1 MKENQRSLWNKIKFG
16 ICVFFLI
23 GNVSIFSQTSQNE
36 SKDPKEKQKIQS
48 DRELIET
55 GKLESI
61 RKKVY
66 LGLKGIRI
74 SLLNFGK
81 KQDLDKLA
89 NDYGQAETLYLKAEY
104 GNATTAFENIFK
116 TIVPLEETIRK
127 DYENKSVQL
136 GQELAPQIVAIRL
149 DGKNKNRSI
158 LPVLEKYYVRFG
170 ETSKTA
176 TRDLEKGERTSAL
189 YYQRQSLLALYQAKI
204 LIGKNEDSS
213 LTLSDKISKNKI
225 LDSDYLKP
233 EELIY
238 WDDAE
243 GRLNADAEEER
254 KKDRTKTLKSYEW
267 RLGIS
272 SGKLQKENETKAQEP
287 ASNSSNP
294 SSAPSSNKTK
304 P

>member
-1 MKENQRSLWNKIKFG
+1 MKENQQTPQKKIGSAICVLFFLWN
-16 ICVFFLI
+16 
-23 GNVSIFSQTSQNE
+23 VSLFSQNE
-36 SKDPKEKQKIQS
+36 SKDSKEKEKVQS

-61 RKKVY
+61 RKKAF

-89 NDYGQAETLYLKAEY
+89 ADYGQAETLYLKAEY

-116 TIVPLEETIRK
+116 TILPLEETIRK
-127 DYENKSVQL
+127 DYENRTIQL
-136 GQELAPQIVAIRL
+136 AQELAPMIVSIRL
-149 DGKNKNRSI
+149 DEKNKNRSI
-158 LPVLEKYYVRFG
+158 LPVLEKYYVRSG
-170 ETSKTA
+170 ETSKAA
-176 TRDLEKGERTSAL
+176 TKELEKGERTSAL
-189 YYQRQSLLALYQAKI
+189 YYQRQSLLSLYHIKI
-204 LIGKNEDSS
+204 LLGKNEDSKLS
-213 LTLSDKISKNKI
+213 LSDKISKNKI

-243 GRLNADAEEER
+243 GRLNAEEER
-254 KKDRTKTLKSYEW
+254 KKDRTKTLKSYELK
-267 RLGIS
+267 LGIF
-272 SGKLQKENETKAQEP
+272 SGKPQKESETKSQNSAQ
-287 ASNSSNP
+287 NP
-294 SSAPSSNKTK
+294 PKTNTTK

>member
-1 MKENQRSLWNKIKFG
+1 MKENQRTLRNKIEFG
-16 ICVFFLI
+16 IFVLFLI
-23 GNVSIFSQTSQNE
+23 GNVSIFSQTAPNE
-36 SKDPKEKQKIQS
+36 SKDSKEKQKIQS

-61 RKKVY
+61 RKKAY
-66 LGLKGIRI
+66 LGLKGIRV

-127 DYENKSVQL
+127 DYENRSVQL
-136 GQELAPQIVAIRL
+136 GQELAPQIVSIRL
-149 DGKNKNRSI
+149 DEKNKNRSI
-158 LPVLEKYYVRFG
+158 LPVLEKYYTRFG

-176 TRDLEKGERTSAL
+176 TKDLEKGERTSAL

-204 LIGKNEDSS
+204 LLGKSEDSS
-213 LTLSDKISKNKI
+213 LSLSDKISKNKI
-225 LDSDYLKP
+225 LETDYLKP

-243 GRLNADAEEER
+243 GRLNSEAEEER

-272 SGKLQKENETKAQEP
+272 SGKLHKENEPKGQEP
-287 ASNSSNP
+287 TSGPSNS
-294 SSAPSSNKTK
+294 PSSNKTK

>member
-1 MKENQRSLWNKIKFG
+1 MKKNRLISRMKLGFVI
-16 ICVFFLI
+16 FLTVLTCNI
-23 GNVSIFSQTSQNE
+23 SIFAQTASNE
-36 SKDPKEKQKIQS
+36 TKDPKDKQKIQS

-61 RKKVY
+61 RKKAYV
-66 LGLKGIRI
+66 GLKGIRV

-89 NDYGQAETLYLKAEY
+89 SDYGQAETLYIKAEY

-116 TIVPLEETIRK
+116 LIVPLEETIRK
-127 DYENKSVQL
+127 DYENRTIQL

-149 DGKNKNRSI
+149 DGKNKNRAI

-170 ETSKTA
+170 ETSKTS
-176 TRDLEKGERTSAL
+176 TKELEKGERTSAL
-189 YYQRQSLLALYQAKI
+189 YYQRQSLLALYQTKI
-204 LIGKNEDSS
+204 LLGKSEDSALS
-213 LTLSDKISKNKI
+213 LSDKISKNRI
-225 LDSDYLKP
+225 LDTDYLKS

-238 WDDAE
+238 WDDIE
-243 GRLNADAEEER
+243 GRLNSEAEEER
-254 KKDRTKTLKSYEW
+254 KKDRVKTLKSYEW

-272 SGKLQKENETKAQEP
+272 AGKLQKDGESKNPDSSQTP
-287 ASNSSNP
+287 A
-294 SSAPSSNKTK
+294 APNKSK